1 MRNAGTQLP
10 RWTAAFIPLSGVV
23 LEAIDPA
30 NLRGVM
36 GIIAQKETQQKSRA
50 GTRVILKQRRGHCH
64 RDSEMTL
71 RIQSRKSQVDS
82 AKLALYSDS
91 LHNQGEAMIFTDDD
105 MVEGRDCIEFLL
117 LRLDEKFPAVRG
129 MALCALWASGGV
141 IPDEILKGIEEKKY
155 PQIAPDFYDKNGRP
169 RLLLSS
175 IAKILGIEQRLIEN
189 GPHIGN
195 DSFRSAADFIHLTGQ
210 KYADA
215 EGDMRKMYLLAWHD
229 FYENA
234 PESLKKIFDEKFAEI
249 FGIDFSKMQ
258 PVGWDEHGTS
268 VFSLSEVAKALG
280 ISEAEAFKHAKE
292 FENLGISVAFSMP
305 EPNDGKVH

>member
-1 MRNAGTQLP
+1 
-10 RWTAAFIPLSGVV
+10 
-23 LEAIDPA
+23 
-30 NLRGVM
+30 
-36 GIIAQKETQQKSRA
+36 
-50 GTRVILKQRRGHCH
+50 
-64 RDSEMTL
+64 
-71 RIQSRKSQVDS
+71 
-82 AKLALYSDS
+82 
-91 LHNQGEAMIFTDDD
+91 MIFTDDD

-117 LRLDEKFPAVRG
+117 LRLDERFPALRG
-129 MALCALWASGGV
+129 MALSALWASGGV
-141 IPDEILKGIEEKKY
+141 ISDEILKGIEEKKY

-189 GPHIGN
+189 EPHIGN

-234 PESLKKIFDEKFAEI
+234 PESLKKIFDEKFVEI
-249 FGIDFSKMQ
+249 FGVDFSKMQ
-258 PVGWDEHGTS
+258 PVGWDEHGTPML
-268 VFSLSEVAKALG
+268 SLSEVAKTLG

-292 FENLGISVAFSMP
+292 FEHLGIPVGFSMP
-305 EPNDGKVH
+305 EPDDGKVH